1 VEKLSELGVARLTW
15 LSTQWGEGHVPHSVK
30 AVSWAVSALEQ
41 SRGGWL
47 MEVGDGLLRWDELQR
62 PLVVAVPGGSSEV
75 FEVMTVA
82 IGPEG
87 GLDPAEIPADA
98 ATIDLGTTVLRVETA
113 AVVAATRFSR
123 PWHGGS

>member
-1 VEKLSELGVARLTW
+1 M
-15 LSTQWGEGHVPHSVK
+15 
-30 AVSWAVSALEQ
+30 SWAVGALEQ

-47 MEVGDGLLRWDELQR
+47 MEMSDGLVSWEDLRR
-62 PLVVAVPGGSSEV
+62 PLVVAVPGGGNEV
-75 FEVMTVA
+75 FEVTTVA

-87 GLDPAEIPADA
+87 GLDPAEIPGDA
-98 ATIDLGTTVLRVETA
+98 ATIDLGMTILRVETA